1 MNKEIINMNN
11 KSQWHGYIQ
20 LLDSQEKVIVSRGN
34 WKNDRPTG
42 YTEIHSDDI
51 LGLSPLTIF
60 HII

>member
-1 MNKEIINMNN
+1 MNN

-20 LLDSQEKVIVSRGN
+20 LLDSQEKLITSRGN
-34 WKNDRPTG
+34 WKNDKPIG
-42 YTEIHSDDI
+42 YTEIHSDDV